1 MTAPEGVLVVH
12 LHAHLPDVRAPG
24 DWAEDWYF
32 GAVFDAYL
40 PLLEVV
46 EGWLRD
52 GVAARVSLSVSPPLV
67 AMMEDVDLAARCA
80 ARLRGLRTLAVD
92 RARRGASPAEPWYFF
107 GEVAERRLHRFER
120 RYDRDLLSA
129 LRRLESSSVLEL
141 GTSSASHA
149 YLPFLAAID
158 PALVD
163 AQVGVG
169 VRRHTRCFGRA
180 PTGFWLPECAYAAG
194 LDARL
199 ARAGIGHFFVDAHA
213 ARGAVFGTAAPL
225 LTPAGL
231 VALPRDVECA
241 VRVWSPDHGYPT
253 DPRYREFHR
262 DIGREL
268 DADALARADLPSDGR
283 PLGIKIHRI
292 TDRGLDA
299 RAKQP
304 YEPIEGQRAAEE
316 HADDF
321 VRALAARA
329 GAFRAE
335 TGRSAVIVAPYDAEL
350 FGHWWFEGPMFLDR
364 LARTLAVSRSLQLWS
379 GADVVRAR
387 PRLERR
393 EPAETSWGR
402 GGFASTWLTPRNHW
416 VQDRIADV
424 SRRMLRAARRHAQSG
439 TSALEDAWLN
449 AMAEATLGIAASDWP
464 FLMTAGTFSDYA
476 ERTVEASF
484 RKFEAA
490 ERGLMARA
498 AAPPACAPDVTW
510 QLFLARDPELPG
522 GTA

>member
-1 MTAPEGVLVVH
+1 MTAPDGVLVVH

-40 PLLEVV
+40 PLLDIA

-52 GVAARVSLSVSPPLV
+52 GVAARVSLSISPPLV
-67 AMMEDVDLAARCA
+67 AMMEDVELAARCE
-80 ARLRGLRTLAVD
+80 ARLRGLRALAHD
-92 RARRGASPAEPWYFF
+92 RVQRGAAPREAWRFF
-107 GEVAERRLHRFER
+107 FEIAERRLHRFER
-120 RYDRDLLSA
+120 THGRDLLTA
-129 LRRLESSSVLEL
+129 LRGLEAAGVLEL

-163 AQVGVG
+163 AQIAVG
-169 VRRHTRCFGRA
+169 VRRHARCFGPA
-180 PTGFWLPECAYAAG
+180 PTGFWLPECAYVAG
-194 LDARL
+194 LDAWL
-199 ARAGIGHFFVDAHA
+199 DRAGIGHFFVDAHA
-213 ARGAVFGTAAPL
+213 VRGAVLGTAAPL

-231 VALPRDVECA
+231 VAFPRDVECA
-241 VRVWSPDHGYPT
+241 VRVWSPEHGYPT

-268 DADALARADLPSDGR
+268 DADQLARAGLPSDGR
-283 PLGIKIHRI
+283 PLGVKLHRI
-292 TDRGLDA
+292 TDRRLGA
-299 RAKQP
+299 QAKAP
-304 YEPIEGQRAAEE
+304 YAPSDGQRAAEE

-321 VRALAARA
+321 VRALAGRAR
-329 GAFRAE
+329 AFRAE
-335 TGRSAVIVAPYDAEL
+335 TGRAAVIVAPYDAEL
-350 FGHWWFEGPMFLDR
+350 FGHWWFEGPVFLDR

-416 VQDRIADV
+416 VQDRIADA
-424 SRRMLRAARRHAQSG
+424 SRRMLHAARRHAESG
-439 TSALEDAWLN
+439 ASAIEDAWLN
-449 AMAEATLGIAASDWP
+449 AMAEATLNIAASDWP

-476 ERTVEASF
+476 ERSVQASF
-484 RKFEAA
+484 QQFEAA
-490 ERGLMARA
+490 ERGLVSRA
-498 AAPPACAPDVTW
+498 GAPPGCAPDVSW
-510 QLFLARDPELPG
+510 RLFLAPG
-522 GTA
+522 VEATGGAS